1 MLKERVAMLRRI
13 AGVAIVAAVVLLVG
27 SPLAHAE
34 GTTCANPTVIVP
46 DGRITTS
53 TIGTGATFFF
63 RITSRSGNSYSA
75 EFHNVLGPA
84 VQTPG
89 TLTVYS
95 DAACATP
102 IAPTNTAGVD
112 PADLNGERVAFTAT
126 TAQTLFALNN
136 TSGGPITYSFTVS
149 DTTMFSPAWST
160 NGTYDTFY
168 SFLNTTG
175 GTINGTLTLYNVAGT
190 SVGTASFVISANSTA
205 SRNTSA
211 GSLATVRNTTGT
223 AKFVHNGPPGAILAE
238 ADVANFNITPTPY
251 IQIVKFMPAR
261 ESTH

>member
-1 MLKERVAMLRRI
+1 MLRKA
-13 AGVAIVAAVVLLVG
+13 AGAVFVSALVMMLG
-27 SPLAHAE
+27 PALAHAE
-34 GTTCANPTVIVP
+34 GNTCGAPTVIVP

-53 TIGTGATFFF
+53 TIPSGTPFFF
-63 RITSRSGNSYSA
+63 RITSRAGSSYSA

-89 TLTVYS
+89 TLAVFS

-102 IAPTNTAGVD
+102 ITPTNAANTD
-112 PADLNGERVAFTAT
+112 PADLNGDRVTFTAT
-126 TAQTLFALNN
+126 TGQTLFSLSN
-136 TSGGPITYSFTVS
+136 TSGGTLTYSFTVS

-160 NGTYDTFY
+160 NGTFDSFF

-175 GTINGTLTLYNVAGT
+175 GTINGTLTLYNTAGT
-190 SVGTASFVISANSTA
+190 QVSTNAFTINANSTA
-205 SRNTSA
+205 ATNTSA
-211 GSLATVRNTTGT
+211 LATVRNASGT

-238 ADVANFNITPTPY
+238 AAIANFTISPTPY
-251 IQIVKFMPAR
+251 FQGVKFVPTR

>member
-1 MLKERVAMLRRI
+1 MLRRA
-13 AGVAIVAAVVLLVG
+13 AGAVFVTALMLG
-27 SPLAHAE
+27 PSLAHAE
-34 GTTCANPTVIVP
+34 GITCGAPTVIVP

-53 TIGTGATFFF
+53 TIPNATPYFF
-63 RITSRSGNSYSA
+63 RIASRAGSSYSA

-89 TLTVYS
+89 TLAVFS
-95 DAACATP
+95 DPACATP
-102 IAPTNTAGVD
+102 ITPTNAANTD
-112 PADLNGERVAFTAT
+112 PGDLNGARVTFTAT
-126 TAQTLFALNN
+126 TAQTLFSLTN
-136 TSGGPITYSFTVS
+136 TSGGTLTYSFTVS

-175 GTINGTLTLYNVAGT
+175 ATLTGTLTLYNIAGT
-190 SVGTASFVISANSTA
+190 QVSTTGFTINANSTA
-205 SRNTSA
+205 STNTSA
-211 GSLATVRNTTGT
+211 GGLGTVRNTTGT
-223 AKFVHNGPPGAILAE
+223 AKFTHNGPPGAILAE

-251 IQIVKFMPAR
+251 IQIVKFTPTR

>member
-1 MLKERVAMLRRI
+1 MLRK
-13 AGVAIVAAVVLLVG
+13 AAAATVVSAFVLMLG
-27 SPLAHAE
+27 ALPAHAE
-34 GTTCANPTVIVP
+34 GTTCPAPTVIVP

-53 TIGTGATFFF
+53 TIPAAGVFFF
-63 RITSRSGNSYSA
+63 RISSRSGNSYSA

-89 TLTVYS
+89 TLAVFS

-102 IAPTNTAGVD
+102 ITPTNAANTD
-112 PADLNGERVAFTAT
+112 PADLNGDRVTFTAT
-126 TAQTLFALNN
+126 TAQTLFSLTN
-136 TSGGPITYSFTVS
+136 TSGGTLTYSFTVS

-160 NGTYDTFY
+160 NGTFDSFF

-175 GTINGTLTLYNVAGT
+175 STISGNLVLYNTAGTQVSSSPFTIN
-190 SVGTASFVISANSTA
+190 ANSTA
-205 SRNTSA
+205 ATNTSA
-211 GSLATVRNTTGT
+211 LATVRNASGT

-238 ADVANFNITPTPY
+238 AAIANFNITPTPY
-251 IQIVKFMPAR
+251 FQGVKFQPTR

>member
-1 MLKERVAMLRRI
+1 MLRRI
-13 AGVAIVAAVVLLVG
+13 AGVAVVAVLVFLAG
-27 SPLAHAE
+27 LPLARAE
-34 GTTCANPTVIVP
+34 GTTCPNPTVIVP
-46 DGRITTS
+46 DGRITMS
-53 TIGTGATFFF
+53 TIPNGSTFFF
-63 RITSRSGNSYSA
+63 RITSRIGSSYSA
-75 EFHNVLGPA
+75 EFHNVLGAA

-89 TLTVYS
+89 TLTVFS
-95 DAACATP
+95 DAACGTP

-126 TAQTLFALNN
+126 TSQTLFSLLNN
-136 TSGGPITYSFTVS
+136 SGGTITYSFTVS

-175 GTINGTLTLYNVAGT
+175 GTINGTLTLYNVGGT
-190 SVGTASFVISANSTA
+190 PVGAASFTINANNTA

-211 GSLATVRNTTGT
+211 GSLGTVRNTTGT
-223 AKFVHNGPPGAILAE
+223 AKFTHNGPPGAILAE

-251 IQIVKFMPAR
+251 IQIVKFQPAR

>member
-1 MLKERVAMLRRI
+1 MLRKA
-13 AGVAIVAAVVLLVG
+13 AGAVFVTALMLG
-27 SPLAHAE
+27 PSLAHAE
-34 GTTCANPTVIVP
+34 GTTCPAPTVIVP

-53 TIGTGATFFF
+53 TIPAATTYYF
-63 RITSRSGNSYSA
+63 RITSRAGNSYSA

-102 IAPTNTAGVD
+102 ITPTNTAAVD
-112 PADLNGERVAFTAT
+112 PGDLNGARVAFTAA

-136 TSGGPITYSFTVS
+136 TTAGTLTYSFTVS

-160 NGTYDTFY
+160 FGTFDSFF

-175 GTINGTLTLYNVAGT
+175 GTLTGTLTLYNTAGT
-190 SVGTASFVISANSTA
+190 QVSASPFTINANSTA
-205 SRNTSA
+205 ATNTSA
-211 GSLATVRNTTGT
+211 LATARNAAGT
-223 AKFVHNGPPGAILAE
+223 AKFVHNGPPGAVLAE
-238 ADVANFNITPTPY
+238 AAIANFTITPTPY
-251 IQIVKFMPAR
+251 FQGVKFQPTR